1 MVLYTKNKAH
11 FDLLEGLGDGVDL
24 VAHDDVVVEVGAGP
38 ELAHVAQA
46 VRGLENAAN
55 LRVIICYC

>member
-1 MVLYTKNKAH
+1 MVLYTKNKAYS
-11 FDLLEGLGDGVDL
+11 DLLEGLGDGVDL

-46 VRGLENAAN
+46 VRRLEDSAN
-55 LRVIICYC
+55 LRVIICI